1 MNTIGSF
8 HCGCAEGYQLFATF
22 FCQGTELYIFCG
34 VFMILLITFQQI
46 SMSVDHQTIITA
58 TLVNLHQLN
67 VSIVREAMDVCV
79 TNTLVTHYLQTAQ
92 LVKVIKCDTSF
103 MSECVRKL
111 LLYSK

>member
-8 HCGCAEGYQLFATF
+8 QCDCAEGYQLFATF

-34 VFMILLITFQQI
+34 VFMIPLITFQQI
-46 SMSVDHQTIITA
+46 SMSVDHQMIITA

-67 VSIVREAMDVCV
+67 VSMLREAMNVCV

-92 LVKVIKCDTSF
+92 LVKVTKCNASF
-103 MSECVRKL
+103 MELVC
-111 LLYSK
+111 